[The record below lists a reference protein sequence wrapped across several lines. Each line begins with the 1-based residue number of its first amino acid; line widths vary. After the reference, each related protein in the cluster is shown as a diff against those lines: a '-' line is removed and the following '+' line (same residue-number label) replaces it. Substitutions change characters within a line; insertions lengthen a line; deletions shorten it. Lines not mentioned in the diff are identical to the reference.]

1 MNPAKVLG
9 SIAQMAELVDALG
22 SGPSGGNTVE
32 VRVLFW
38 APDIMDRHALRARG
52 DEENSQ
58 ARGDEEN
65 SQARGDGES
74 SQARGDEKICRTRGD
89 VYGVIARA
97 EGPWQSI
104 S

>member
-52 DEENSQ
+52 DGENSQ

-65 SQARGDGES
+65 